1 MSRVFNKNT
10 IRILIL
16 VIVGLAVVLFTKYD
30 AFMYQQPVG
39 QVTKVERQQTTSEV
53 DNYQN
58 HDHQTTQLVE
68 LKILNGSNRG
78 QKLTVSNQYS
88 DSQAMDNKYRV
99 NQQVLLSIHTNRHKK
114 ISGTILD
121 IKRDTVVVALI
132 VTMVGLLI
140 ILRAT
145 GLRALLSLAVNV
157 ILFFIAVSLDVHRQG
172 FGVLWIFGLLSLV
185 FTAITLVLVLGW
197 NKKTIASFLATI
209 GGSAA
214 SLIIGMLVFTLTHNQ
229 GLHFETMEYVT
240 QNPEPLFLAETLMGA
255 LGAVMDEATDIIVS
269 LDQIVTANHK
279 ITGQEIWQ
287 SGKTIGQSIMGPLIN
302 VLFMIFMADTFSL
315 MILYLRNGNGIGYA
329 IQMNMGLGIVQS
341 LISGIGIVLVIPIA
355 SMLASRFLKKE
366 AINHA

>member
-1 MSRVFNKNT
+1 MSRIFTKNT
-10 IRILIL
+10 IIILIL
-16 VIVGLAVVLFTKYD
+16 VVVGIAVVAFTKHN

-39 QVTKVERQQTTSEV
+39 QVIKVEKQQTTTEV

-68 LKILNGSNRG
+68 LKILNGANKDR
-78 QKLTVSNQYS
+78 KIRISNQYS
-88 DSQAMDNKYRV
+88 DSQAMDNKYQV
-99 NQQVLLSIHTNRHKK
+99 NQQVLLSLHGGRHKRL
-114 ISGTILD
+114 SGTILD
-121 IKRDTVVVALI
+121 IKRDTVVVALL

-157 ILFFIAVSLDVHRQG
+157 VLFFLAVSLDVHRQG
-172 FGVLWIFGLLSLV
+172 FGVLWIFGLLSIV
-185 FTAITLVLVLGW
+185 FTAVTLILVLGW
-197 NKKTIASFLATI
+197 NKKTLASFIATM

-214 SLIIGMLVFTLTHNQ
+214 SLAIGMLVFAITHNQ

-269 LDQIVTANHK
+269 LDQMVTTNPK
-279 ITGQEIWQ
+279 ITGAEIWQ
-287 SGKTIGQSIMGPLIN
+287 SGRTIGQSIMGPLIN

-315 MILYLRNGNGIGYA
+315 MILYLRNDNGIGYA

-355 SMLASRFLKKE
+355 SMLASHFLKRE
-366 AINHA
+366 VIAHA